1 MPERRP
7 GNQAAPLRRGRPAA
21 AALML
26 AGSVLAS
33 AAHAHD
39 TWFEP
44 QTGTAADAQPV
55 LALGTGTRFPRQ
67 EFTVPRQQVQAS
79 GCMARGG
86 REVALQHVADEP
98 TLWLRPAAP
107 GPLSCWARLV
117 PLELEINDATVE
129 IYLDEIRALPAVRE
143 RWAALRARGVR
154 WHETYVKHTRIELG
168 ARPAGDTPLVAPS
181 LGVDV
186 LLEAR
191 TRPLRAGDTLRAQLL
206 RQGQPLAG
214 LPVELQNDLSPLGL
228 WRSTDAEG
236 RIEVTV
242 PLAAR
247 WLLRGVDLRPSATQ
261 PEHWDSDFISLAF
274 EVLPA
279 VK

>member
-1 MPERRP
+1 MPE
-7 GNQAAPLRRGRPAA
+7 QLRDKHRQTRSLLAT
-21 AALML
+21 AALALL
-26 AGSVLAS
+26 AH

-44 QTGTAADAQPV
+44 QPGRVADAQPV

-67 EFTVPRQQVQAS
+67 EFTVPRHQVQAS
-79 GCMARGG
+79 GCVVRGG

-107 GPLSCWARLV
+107 GPLSCWTRLV
-117 PLELEINDATVE
+117 PLELEIDDATVE
-129 IYLDEIRALPAVRE
+129 IYLDEVRAVPAVRE

-168 ARPAGDTPLVAPS
+168 DTQLGAGAMPAAPG
-181 LGVDV
+181 LGVDA
-186 LLEAR
+186 LLETR
-191 TRPLRAGDTLRAQLL
+191 SRPLRAGDTLRAQVL
-206 RQGQPLAG
+206 RQGRPLAG
-214 LPVELQNDLSPLGL
+214 LPVELQSDLSPLGL
-228 WRSTDAEG
+228 WRVTDAEG
-236 RIEVTV
+236 RIEVTL

-247 WLLRGVDLRPSATQ
+247 WLLRGVELRPSTTRADRW
-261 PEHWDSDFISLAF
+261 ESDFISLAF

>member
-1 MPERRP
+1 MPALPPRR
-7 GNQAAPLRRGRPAA
+7 ATAR
-21 AALML
+21 ALLTL
-26 AGSVLAS
+26 ALAS
-33 AAHAHD
+33 GGVQAHD

-44 QTGTAADAQPV
+44 QAGSGAETRPV

-67 EFTVPRQQVQAS
+67 EFTVPRQQVQGS
-79 GCMARGG
+79 GCVAPGG

-107 GPLSCWARLV
+107 GALSCWTRLV
-117 PLELEINDATVE
+117 PLELEIDDATVE
-129 IYLDEIRALPAVRE
+129 IYLDEVRAVPAVRE

-168 ARPAGDTPLVAPS
+168 TTQAGAGTTATATAPG

-186 LLEAR
+186 LLQGRAG
-191 TRPLRAGDTLRAQLL
+191 PLRAGDTLRAQVL
-206 RQGQPLAG
+206 RNGRPLVG

-236 RIEVTV
+236 RIEVRL
-242 PLAAR
+242 PLATR
-247 WLLRGVDLRPSATQ
+247 WLLRGVELRPSSTR
-261 PEHWDSDFISLAF
+261 PDSWESDFISLAF

-279 VK
+279 AR